1 MRKKKILMMLAML
14 LMTAVGARAQ
24 TTYTV
29 TVKDGTEDAANWS
42 ATPNP
47 AGEGQ
52 GVTIKYN
59 GKKKVKIVTAV
70 QKTLRPLAEA
80 TTADLGKIAGAD
92 GNIYN
97 TKAAAEAAYTQAV
110 AMIAYVDTE
119 NNNGL
124 AIALSDED
132 NIMDWSTAKSTC
144 EAKNTSTCVAN
155 ASWML
160 PSKEQ
165 WNAMLNANGGYTGLQ
180 TALATAGGDSSKLP
194 EDCYWSS
201 TEYYSDAWDY
211 DFYFVE
217 WHWDG
222 RDEYFRVRACLA
234 FAVEQAVAPETP
246 THKYVDLGLSVK
258 WATCNVGAEKPE
270 EYGDYFAWGETAAKS
285 NNSWST
291 YKFTTDGG
299 KTFTKYTGSDKTVL
313 DATDDAATVNWGIA
327 WRMPTLEEMK
337 ELLNNENCTW
347 EWQAAGNTTFGG
359 VAGYK
364 VTSKKAGYTDKY
376 IFLPAVGYRL
386 GTVVDDAGSLGYYW
400 SSSLYADD
408 PRSAYGLYYF
418 SEYKVWNYYDRFYG
432 FTVRPVLKN

>member
-1 MRKKKILMMLAML
+1 MLALL
-14 LMTAVGARAQ
+14 LMTAVGATAQ
-24 TTYTV
+24 TTYFV
-29 TVKDGTEDAANWS
+29 TVKEGTEDAANWS
-42 ATPNP
+42 ADPNP

-52 GVTIKYN
+52 TVTIKYD
-59 GKKKVKIVTAV
+59 GTKKVKRVTAV

-119 NNNGL
+119 NNKGL
-124 AIALSDED
+124 AIALSDEG
-132 NIMDWSTAKSTC
+132 NTMDWSTAKSTC
-144 EAKNTSTCVAN
+144 ENKTPTVSG
-155 ASWML
+155 ASWLL
-160 PSKEQ
+160 PSQEQ
-165 WNAMLNANGGYTGLQ
+165 WKAMLKAFGDSDASYAGLN
-180 TALATAGGDSSKLP
+180 TALSADGVNSSILP
-194 EDCYWSS
+194 MYNNYWSS
-201 TEYYSDAWDY
+201 TPYDGGQAWSVSLGDGDAIGWSY
-211 DFYFVE
+211 RAVNLS
-217 WHWDG
+217 
-222 RDEYFRVRACLA
+222 FRVRACLA
-234 FAVEQAVAPETP
+234 FAVEQAVTPETP

-285 NNSWST
+285 NYSWST

-299 KTFTKYTGSDKTVL
+299 ETFTKYTGSDKTVL

-376 IFLPAVGYRL
+376 IFLPATGRRYR
-386 GTVVDDAGSLGYYW
+386 TDVPDAGSWGFYR
-400 SSSLYADD
+400 SSSLYADK
-408 PRSAYGLYYF
+408 PSVA
-418 SEYKVWNYYDRFYG
+418 NYLFFNSGDKDWYHNYSRFYG